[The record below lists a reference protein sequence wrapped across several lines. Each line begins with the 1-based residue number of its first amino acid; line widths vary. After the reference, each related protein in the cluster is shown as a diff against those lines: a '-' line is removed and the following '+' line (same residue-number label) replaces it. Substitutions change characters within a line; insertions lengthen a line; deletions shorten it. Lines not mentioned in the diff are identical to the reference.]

1 MCYKYKHQHQPYIFI
16 NQITM
21 PLVRIERRFPDTSRE
36 SSYQQGTTTCNS
48 FYDPR
53 DIGNQ
58 NNGEIA
64 PSGRLATRYPT
75 NVASNSQ
82 GFTLPENTGNPKNM
96 FYGSANGMMYG
107 SGNNAGSQ
115 GSASDYLIYN
125 KFFDNLLYPHTKQ
138 QLQNNVSPI
147 YANSAN
153 IVNGRGYDGMK
164 GCGNEEQNCCS
175 CCGKKSCKGCGTN
188 GMKGCGT
195 NAPSN
200 SSATDYVKNNPYDS
214 FSDTFLGSGN
224 NAPSNSSANDYSL
237 NNPLASFAPDTF
249 LGTPIDRM
257 HPKLEM
263 RGNGIDWQSFISKI
277 SEGMHKIPAIAN
289 TASDVI
295 STIRQ
300 LRDELKGEKKKKKK
314 KGKKAMVESEE
325 EEEEEEEPTE
335 ESEEEEEELIVKPK
349 KRTRRK
355 RRTVKGRGEI

>member
-1 MCYKYKHQHQPYIFI
+1 
-16 NQITM
+16 M

-96 FYGSANGMMYG
+96 YYGSANGMMYG
-107 SGNNAGSQ
+107 TGNNAGSQ

-164 GCGNEEQNCCS
+164 GCG
-175 CCGKKSCKGCGTN
+175 
-188 GMKGCGT
+188 T

-237 NNPLASFAPDTF
+237 NNPLSSFAPDTF

-263 RGNGIDWQSFISKI
+263 RGNGIDWQSFIGKI

-325 EEEEEEEPTE
+325 EEEEEEEEEPTE
-335 ESEEEEEELIVKPK
+335 ESEEEEEEVIVKPK